1 MKIAIYSRK
10 SRFSESGESVEN
22 QIQLCKEYIEKHFDN
37 IEKFYIYE
45 DEGFSGGN
53 TDRPQFQLMLK
64 DAKNKKFDVL
74 VCYRLDRVSRNI
86 ADFSNLIEELQ
97 RHDISFI
104 SIKEQFDTST
114 PLGRAMMYIA
124 SVFAQLERETI
135 AERIRDN
142 MHQLAKT
149 GRWLGGTTPLGFDSE
164 PITYI
169 DHEGKQKK
177 MYKLSPIKGELE
189 IVKLIFDKYL
199 EFQSLSQLEVFC
211 LQNNIKTRKGK
222 DFGKITLRRILT
234 NPVYCKADIDAYN
247 YFYENKALICDDK
260 SKYNGKCGLIGY
272 NKNFKKG
279 TMVIQKDISEWI
291 IAIGKH
297 KGIIDGKDWV
307 EVQNILNRRKG
318 LSPRQ
323 ATSHYALLSGL
334 IRCKKCNGSM
344 IVKYG
349 PIKSGTNKRI
359 AYYVCRMK
367 VNSRQARCQNTNL
380 RVDETDKYVIDELK
394 KLIETGVLKDLDKAQ
409 KQLENKNLMRKNI
422 KDKISE
428 NEKAIDNLLKQLA
441 KTENETITKYIF
453 AEIEKLDKENKEL
466 KEKLENYNIEN
477 QIANISVFKNACIK
491 FYEMIDNVPIEQKR
505 NLLQSIVNKVWWDG
519 ENLEIDLFDI

>member
-247 YFYENKALICDDK
+247 YFYEK
-260 SKYNGKCGLIGY
+260 IGRAH
-272 NKNFKKG
+272 
-279 TMVIQKDISEWI
+279 V
-291 IAIGKH
+291 
-297 KGIIDGKDWV
+297 
-307 EVQNILNRRKG
+307 
-318 LSPRQ
+318 
-323 ATSHYALLSGL
+323 
-334 IRCKKCNGSM
+334 
-344 IVKYG
+344 
-349 PIKSGTNKRI
+349 
-359 AYYVCRMK
+359 
-367 VNSRQARCQNTNL
+367 
-380 RVDETDKYVIDELK
+380 
-394 KLIETGVLKDLDKAQ
+394 
-409 KQLENKNLMRKNI
+409 
-422 KDKISE
+422 
-428 NEKAIDNLLKQLA
+428 
-441 KTENETITKYIF
+441 
-453 AEIEKLDKENKEL
+453 
-466 KEKLENYNIEN
+466 
-477 QIANISVFKNACIK
+477 
-491 FYEMIDNVPIEQKR
+491 
-505 NLLQSIVNKVWWDG
+505 
-519 ENLEIDLFDI
+519 